1 MIASQRMIVHGID
14 LEVLRGGDGDPIV
27 LLHGMRSLTAASRF
41 PALLAAHGTVRRAVL
56 SRIRHLSP
64 AQRLRHDLRPVHLQR
79 ALLDAIPGERITL
92 VGLSFGG
99 WLAAEVAAQGHPRLA
114 RLVLVD
120 PVGIKISDRET
131 ADILDVFNRS
141 PAAVRR
147 AAWHD
152 PDRFAPDFDAME
164 DAEIVRH
171 ARDWEALCRYA
182 WHPYMYNP
190 RLPAWLGRIAVP
202 ALVVWGDSDGIVS
215 PDYGRAFARLIPG
228 ARFEMIAGAGHH
240 PEIERPEELARVDRF
255 IREGLTD
262 ATLVSQRKHLS
273 VRPTKASRRSRIRS
287 APACPAGCAIRRS
300 PPICSISAWTNCC
313 CATISASTSSR
324 SSIMPGSTACTAPVR
339 SCSARWRGRPGM
351 SVFCR
356 RAR

>member
-1 MIASQRMIVHGID
+1 MIATERMTVHGID

-27 LLHGMRSLTAASRF
+27 VLHGMRSLASGSRF
-41 PALLAAHGTVRRAVL
+41 PALLAAHGTVLAP
-56 SRIRHLSP
+56 SCPGFGASP
-64 AQRLRHDLRPVHLQR
+64 RPQDFDTIFDLVHLQR
-79 ALLDAIPGERITL
+79 AILDAIPGERVTL

-141 PAAVRR
+141 PAEVRR

-171 ARDWEALCRYA
+171 ARDWEALCLYA
-182 WHPYMYNP
+182 WNPYMYNP
-190 RLPAWLGRIAVP
+190 QLTHWLGRIGVP

-215 PDYGRAFARLIPG
+215 PDYGRAYARLIPG
-228 ARFEMIAGAGHH
+228 ARFTTIADCGHH
-240 PEIERPEELARVDRF
+240 PEIERPDELAALISSF
-255 IREGLTD
+255 
-262 ATLVSQRKHLS
+262 
-273 VRPTKASRRSRIRS
+273 VR
-287 APACPAGCAIRRS
+287 G
-300 PPICSISAWTNCC
+300 
-313 CATISASTSSR
+313 
-324 SSIMPGSTACTAPVR
+324 
-339 SCSARWRGRPGM
+339 
-351 SVFCR
+351 
-356 RAR
+356 